1 MSITKTEL
9 KNILNESEDY
19 EALRSR
25 VEKLAET
32 SQDKKKKREFVGMI
46 TRLNTALAEA
56 AGKKPLQIDPAVTRY
71 YEHGDDDGLVYRVGG
86 YYVAVGAFLK
96 YPETASITVFKS
108 RWGVELA
115 SFRVTPLSPEG
126 AVALTVACI
135 NHLNDQK
142 PEKPE

>member
-9 KNILNESEDY
+9 RNILNETEDY

-32 SQDKKKKREFVGMI
+32 SQDKKKKREFADMI

-56 AGKKPLQIDPAVTRY
+56 AGKNPLQIDPTVTRY
-71 YEHGDDDGLVYRVGG
+71 YEHDDDGMIYRVGG
-86 YYVAVGAFLK
+86 YYIAVGAFLE

-108 RWGVELA
+108 RWGVKLA

-126 AVALTVACI
+126 AVALAVACV
-135 NHLNDQK
+135 NHLDTKK
-142 PEKPE
+142 PE